1 MTATLTTIA
10 LTRALTPLCA
20 DLYKGA
26 KGVVQGGLDRWK
38 TNAGIKKACI
48 ALGRIEKVK
57 TIWSPETEV
66 SLRQFYFPSKLQT
79 KPGSGEHSLL
89 IATDDI
95 TCLPPGNLV
104 IEGIVGQGK
113 SIFMRHL
120 ASSAL
125 NLANNVLIPVFI
137 ELRTITPK
145 RSLPDAISAFLE
157 MLGVDGAQ
165 TTFDYLADSG
175 KIILLLDGFD
185 EIPSECVGD
194 VIYEL
199 GNIQTR
205 NPELKIIISSRPRN
219 HIQNTNGFQ
228 VLKLVR
234 LTQDDYD
241 PFISKL
247 ITSSSKRLDV
257 VQALQDCTE
266 NIKGVISTP
275 LMLTLVVIVYQT
287 EKEIPSTLSDFFEKL
302 FGVVFTKHD
311 RLKAG
316 FNRQHHSG
324 LSERKLK
331 QLFDTFC
338 FMVVRLGG
346 TRSLENA
353 SFDTAF
359 EDAISYAP
367 ECFCDLDSFRHDIV
381 KVACLMVEEGLDTTT
396 FLHKSILDY
405 HAASFVKSLKENISI
420 DFYESAFSNHR
431 LWTNVIE
438 FLKSIDS
445 SRYYRHYV
453 IKFLKKPSAQLRRVM
468 NTRDRSVLTAYLE
481 ELFPNF
487 TFDFNNYGLDTIGP
501 FANANIEIYDRIGDA
516 ITASMPYEF
525 DESPVHDEIDRAVK
539 LSKKENPNIVGRSI
553 TLRQYIAN
561 FDISALWAELA
572 NIDDEYSMTC
582 TLAQATLTDEKAK
595 AGMFREMLSST
606 PSHDHLDPFGDS
618 FEE

>member
-1 MTATLTTIA
+1 MTTTLTTIA
-10 LTRALTPLCA
+10 LTRALAPLCN

-26 KGVVQGGLDRWK
+26 KGIVQSGLNRWK
-38 TNAGIKKACI
+38 TAAGIKKACV

-66 SLRQFYFPSKLQT
+66 SLRNFYFPSKLET
-79 KPGSGEHSLL
+79 KPTSDEDPIL
-89 IATDDI
+89 ISTDDI
-95 TCLPPGNLV
+95 TLLPAGNLV

-113 SIFMRHL
+113 SIFMRYL

-125 NLANNVLIPVFI
+125 SLSNGIIIPVFI
-137 ELRTITPK
+137 ELRTITSK
-145 RSLPDAISAFLE
+145 RSLSDAVSAYLESIS
-157 MLGVDGAQ
+157 VDGAQ
-165 TTFDYLADSG
+165 ANFDYLADSG

-185 EIPSECVGD
+185 EIPSECVSD

-219 HIQNTNGFQ
+219 HIQNANGFQ

-234 LTQDDYD
+234 LTEDDYD

-257 VQALQDCTE
+257 VQALKDCSDS
-266 NIKGVISTP
+266 IKGVISTP

-346 TRSLENA
+346 TRSIDNA
-353 SFDTAF
+353 SFERAF

-367 ECFCDLDSFRHDIV
+367 HCFCDLDNFKNDII
-381 KVACLMVEEGLDTTT
+381 KVACLMVEEGFDTTT

-405 HAASFVKSLKENISI
+405 HAASFVKNLKEGVAI
-420 DFYESAFSNHR
+420 DFYESAFNNHR
-431 LWTNVIE
+431 LWTNVVE

-445 SRYYRHYV
+445 SRFYRHYV
-453 IKFLKKPSAQLRRVM
+453 IKFLKKPVAKLTSIV
-468 NTRDRSVLTAYLE
+468 NTRDLTSLAEYLDD
-481 ELFPNF
+481 LFPGF
-487 TFDFNNYGLDTIGP
+487 TFDFRDYELETIGP
-501 FANANIEIYDRIGDA
+501 FDNSNIELYDLIGDA
-516 ITASMPYEF
+516 ITASMPIDF
-525 DESPVHDEIDRAVK
+525 DESPEHDDIDRAVK
-539 LSKKENPNIVGRSI
+539 LSKKENSKIRGQSI

-561 FDISALWAELA
+561 FDMSPLWLELS
-572 NIDDEYSMTC
+572 NIESEYSLTC
-582 TLAQATLTDEKAK
+582 AIAQAIVSEEKAQ
-595 AGMFREMLSST
+595 AGLFKEMLKGS
-606 PSHDHLDPFGDS
+606 PSHDEIHFRDDPFAV
-618 FEE
+618 

>member
-10 LTRALTPLCA
+10 LTRALAPLCA
-20 DLYKGA
+20 DLYKGT
-26 KGVVQGGLDRWK
+26 KGIVQSGLDRWK
-38 TNAGIKKACI
+38 TTAGIKKACV

-57 TIWSPETEV
+57 TIWSPEAEV
-66 SLRQFYFPSKLQT
+66 SLRSFYFPSKLQT
-79 KPGSGEHSLL
+79 KPTSDESPTL
-89 IATDDI
+89 ISTDDI
-95 TCLPPGNLV
+95 TFLPPGNIV

-125 NLANNVLIPVFI
+125 NLSSGILIPVFI
-137 ELRTITPK
+137 ELRTITSK
-145 RSLPDAISAFLE
+145 RTLSNAVSAFLE
-157 MLGVDGAQ
+157 TISVDGAQ
-165 TTFDYLADSG
+165 ATFDYLADSG

-185 EIPSECVGD
+185 EIPSECIGD

-228 VLKLVR
+228 VLKLVK
-234 LTQDDYD
+234 LTEGDYD
-241 PFISKL
+241 SFISKL
-247 ITSSSKRLDV
+247 IISSSKRLDV
-257 VQALQDCTE
+257 VQALKDCSD

-338 FMVVRLGG
+338 FMVVRFGG
-346 TRSLENA
+346 TRSLDNA
-353 SFDTAF
+353 SFEKAF

-367 ECFCDLDSFRHDIV
+367 QCFCDLDNFRNDII
-381 KVACLMVEEGLDTTT
+381 KVACLMVEEGFDTTT

-405 HAASFVKSLKENISI
+405 HAASFVKNLKENTAIN
-420 DFYESAFSNHR
+420 FYESAFNNHR
-431 LWTNVIE
+431 LWMNVVE

-445 SRYYRHYV
+445 FRYYRHYV
-453 IKFLKKPSAQLRRVM
+453 IKFLKKPLAQLVSVV
-468 NTRDRSVLTAYLE
+468 NTRDLMSLTAYLDS
-481 ELFPNF
+481 LFPDF
-487 TFDFNNYGLDTIGP
+487 TFDFSNYELQTIGP
-501 FANANIEIYDRIGDA
+501 FNNANIELYDLIGDA

-525 DESPVHDEIDRAVK
+525 EESPDHEEIDRAVK
-539 LSKKENPNIVGRSI
+539 LSRKENSKMVGQSI
-553 TLRQYIAN
+553 TLRQYISN
-561 FDISALWAELA
+561 FDMSPLWAELS
-572 NIDDEYSMTC
+572 NIESDYSMTC
-582 TLAQATLTDEKAK
+582 AIAQAAITLEKAQ
-595 AGMFREMLSST
+595 AGLFREMLRET
-606 PSHDHLDPFGDS
+606 PSHDDLQFGDNS
-618 FEE
+618 FVG